1 MSIKGDV
8 IAVGIAGAVLFAA
21 AWYAKKK
28 VVENAPNLNPFD
40 EKNVINKAA
49 NSFYQDVTGD
59 KNGTIG
65 TGLYDITHSGPLANV
80 EWWQVFNPGAALGGM
95 VGDAIGKAPALNDG
109 TLNPTSGNNV
119 IYRNLPGTTAE
130 SSFGTKL
137 YDWLH

>member
-28 VVENAPNLNPFD
+28 IKDNVPNVNPFD
-40 EKNVINKAA
+40 QNNVINKAA
-49 NSFYQDVTGD
+49 NSLYQDVTGD

-65 TGLYDITHSGPLANV
+65 TGLYDLAHSGPLANID
-80 EWWQVFNPGAALGGM
+80 WWQALNPGAALGGM
-95 VGDAIGKAPALNDG
+95 AGAAIANAPILNDG

-119 IYRNLPGTTAE
+119 IYRNLPGTTE
-130 SSFGTKL
+130 QSTFGTKL